1 MAAGKRGGEPG
12 KRGGRTEGVEASPGA
27 GTGRRL
33 SLQREAGGGACVR
46 GRFLTATA
54 AALGRGEE
62 DDRGGTPGGLGRTGA
77 GPAGLPG
84 ERQVRFLSSLLF
96 LFLFLFIY
104 FVLCCFSLVKY

>member
-1 MAAGKRGGEPG
+1 MSSWTDGKARRWLWPRRTASVAMVAFGHGCGKRGGEPG

-46 GRFLTATA
+46 GRFLTATV

-62 DDRGGTPGGLGRTGA
+62 DDRGERLVGWAAQELGRLGY
-77 GPAGLPG
+77 
-84 ERQVRFLSSLLF
+84 QVSAR
-96 LFLFLFIY
+96 
-104 FVLCCFSLVKY
+104 

>member
-1 MAAGKRGGEPG
+1 MAAANGVDGDGGVRPWLRQARGRARKE
-12 KRGGRTEGVEASPGA
+12 GGRTEGVEASPGA

-62 DDRGGTPGGLGRTGA
+62 DDRRLRWPGPTVLGRSWA
-77 GPAGLPG
+77 A
-84 ERQVRFLSSLLF
+84 R
-96 LFLFLFIY
+96 
-104 FVLCCFSLVKY
+104 